1 MFANQENNDTR
12 YHLMKQIIFSFNV
25 ETKNVFV
32 DIVLLFMNIYCG
44 STINK
49 TT

>member
-1 MFANQENNDTR
+1 MFANQENNGTS

-32 DIVLLFMNIYCG
+32 GIMLLFMHIYCG
-44 STINK
+44 
-49 TT
+49 